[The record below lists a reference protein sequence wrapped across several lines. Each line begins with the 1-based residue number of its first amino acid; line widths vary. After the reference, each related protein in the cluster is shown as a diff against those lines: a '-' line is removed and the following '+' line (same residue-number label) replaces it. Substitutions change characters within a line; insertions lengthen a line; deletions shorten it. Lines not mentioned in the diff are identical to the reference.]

1 MEMETD
7 RFHMGITYGDPH
19 MEMENDISP
28 YGNGESSFPYGD
40 QMKWLPISIWRSPY
54 GNGD

>member
-1 MEMETD
+1 MGISIWKQILTLPHMEMETD

-40 QMKWLPISIWRSPY
+40 
-54 GNGD
+54 